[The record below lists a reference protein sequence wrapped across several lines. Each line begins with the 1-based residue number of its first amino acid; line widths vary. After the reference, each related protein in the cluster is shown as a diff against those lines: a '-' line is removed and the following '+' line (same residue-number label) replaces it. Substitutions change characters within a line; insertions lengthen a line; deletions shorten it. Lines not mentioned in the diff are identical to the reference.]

1 MKKTLILTAAL
12 GLISASPLMA
22 LDLYITGATAFRAN
36 VHDACKALFDTTPVA
51 GTTLRYGAVATGG
64 TGASANSNPQW
75 TMSGTVSNKISALGT
90 TPLTIHAIFTGSV
103 QGNQTVV
110 TPGTKVVF
118 LDSTGNAITN
128 TATIAYSDCASSST
142 PFPATGNYSEETVA
156 IQPFCVLRSAL
167 NNTNINNLTWEQL
180 RYGSQAGRI
189 PLSSFTG
196 KAADRTTFV
205 YVLER
210 SKDSGTRRNQFAA
223 VQFGY
228 NQSAT
233 VYNFDVTNSVF
244 YKATNTVWALAGGNS
259 NGVVSYGVVGGT
271 PGFNNNN
278 ANSTW
283 GSGYVGGGDLR
294 TALYVNNAANL
305 SIGVVSFADAK
316 TGIGG
321 SSSNWSQV
329 ISFGGFWPT
338 AAGIGIR
345 SNTGTND
352 FSPVTSG
359 SYGLWGN
366 EVCIYPTIDP
376 STISADQNLTAA
388 LLGNQSTSG
397 TILGVLNAVTVGTP
411 VPGSIDAEIEN
422 SKVAGA
428 TAIRVNDMVSSRASV
443 GGTITP

>member
-1 MKKTLILTAAL
+1 MKKTLAITAAL

-36 VHDACKALFDTTPVA
+36 VHDACTKLFDNLPVD
-51 GTTLRYGAVATGG
+51 GSTLRYGSG
-64 TGASANSNPQW
+64 THNNGNAQW
-75 TMSGTVSNKISALGT
+75 TMTGTVSNKISALGT
-90 TPLTIHAIFTGSV
+90 TPLTIHAVFTGSV
-103 QGNQTVV
+103 QGNQAVV
-110 TPGTKVVF
+110 TPGSKQVF
-118 LDSTGNAITN
+118 LDTAGNLITN
-128 TATIAYSDCASSST
+128 TPTIAYSDCASAST
-142 PFPATGNYSEETVA
+142 PYPATGNYSEETVA
-156 IQPFCVLRSAL
+156 IQPFVVIRSAQ
-167 NNTNINNLTWEQL
+167 NNTNITNLSWEQL

-205 YVLER
+205 YQLER
-210 SKDSGTRRNQFAA
+210 TKDSGTRRNQFAA
-223 VQFGY
+223 VQFGF

-233 VYNFDVTNSVF
+233 VYNYDVTNNVF
-244 YKATNTVWALAGGNS
+244 YKATNTLWALNGGNS
-259 NGVVSYGVVGGT
+259 NGVVSYGVVGGS
-271 PGFNNNN
+271 PGFNNAN

-294 TALYVNNAANL
+294 TAAYINNPANL
-305 SIGVVSFADAK
+305 SIGVLSFADAK
-316 TGIGG
+316 SAISGT
-321 SSSNWSQV
+321 NWPQV
-329 ISFGGFWPT
+329 ISFGGLWPT

-345 SNTGTND
+345 GNTGTND
-352 FSPVTSG
+352 FSPITSG

-376 STISADQNLTAA
+376 STISSDQNLSAA
-388 LLGNQSTSG
+388 LLGNQSTAG

-411 VPGSIDAEIEN
+411 VAGSIDAEIEN

-428 TAIRVNDMVSSRASV
+428 TAIRVNDMVSARSSV